1 MSLFPESNY
10 EILSKILKIKD
21 FISNELGLKV
31 TIRSHPYVDSLKI
44 LKKLKIKN
52 LPDNWRWSD
61 QDLYTDLKNNYCV
74 VTMHSAVVTDVIYFN
89 CALIVLKSE
98 LNVAENYLDFL
109 ENEFEVLKPTYDENL
124 EIRLKEIYFSK
135 KNYYQNEF
143 LKLKNKLNL
152 RVDKNSYI
160 KLQELK

>member
-1 MSLFPESNY
+1 
-10 EILSKILKIKD
+10 
-21 FISNELGLKV
+21 
-31 TIRSHPYVDSLKI
+31 
-44 LKKLKIKN
+44 
-52 LPDNWRWSD
+52 
-61 QDLYTDLKNNYCV
+61 
-74 VTMHSAVVTDVIYFN
+74 MHSAVVTDVIYFN